1 MTMRLPRNLVSFCIF
16 GALTTITACGD
27 DGGGGEDNEVI
38 TTVTLQLVPMGGG
51 ATVTASFNDA
61 DGDGGAAPTIDPLN
75 LITATTYAV
84 TVRFLNALEDPPEE
98 ITEEVRD
105 ESDEHFLFFTGT
117 AVNGPASNQP
127 TAPLAHTYADM
138 DANGLPIGLSNTFVT
153 TPGTGQLTVTL
164 RHLPPVNDSAVKTAD
179 LPTQVKNSGFG
190 SLPGTTDVSV
200 NFMTTVQ

>member
-1 MTMRLPRNLVSFCIF
+1 MNLVSFCIF

-51 ATVTASFNDA
+51 TTVTASFKDA
-61 DGDGGAAPTIDPLN
+61 DGDGGAAPTIDPLD
-75 LITATTYAV
+75 LVTAKTYTV
-84 TVRFLNALEDPPEE
+84 TVRFLNELENPPEE

-105 ESDEHFLFFTGT
+105 ESDQHFLFFTGT

-138 DANGLPIGLSNTFVT
+138 DANGIPIGLSNTVVT

-164 RHLPPVNDSAVKTAD
+164 RHLPPVNDTAVKTAD
-179 LPTQVKNSGFG
+179 LPMQVKDSGFG
-190 SLPGTTDVSV
+190 ALPGSTDVSV
-200 NFMTTVQ
+200 TFMTTVQ